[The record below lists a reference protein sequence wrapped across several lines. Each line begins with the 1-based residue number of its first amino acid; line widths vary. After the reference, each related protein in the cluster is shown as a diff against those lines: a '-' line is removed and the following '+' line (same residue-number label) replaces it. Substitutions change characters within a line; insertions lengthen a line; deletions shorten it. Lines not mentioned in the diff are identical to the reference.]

1 LKYIS
6 ILVFPAIGIWVIG
19 IPLLAFFVLLKNKD
33 TILLMN
39 KKEIMQAEAD

>member
-1 LKYIS
+1 MKYIS